1 MVHARMAAQL
11 PITTAAAAFLVLG
24 GCAAFGP
31 TGQQTLEVQPID
43 AGTQG
48 SVSPFIYSPP
58 NYAGI
63 TAARILIPRRNGTFI
78 VAEFSD
84 GKEQG
89 QIEVE
94 WLLPDGERV
103 TYRAADVRA
112 FEGQAVRGEVERA
125 IVETTGQTIQELT
138 PELRSVIETA
148 ITAAC
153 TAAGGTC

>member
-1 MVHARMAAQL
+1 MFRRRVPMG
-11 PITTAAAAFLVLG
+11 PPVAAAVAVMMLG

-31 TGQQTLEVQPID
+31 TGQQTLDVEPVD

-48 SVSPFIYSPP
+48 SVSPFVYSPP

-63 TAARILIPRRNGTFI
+63 TAARILIPRRDGTFI

-94 WLLPDGERV
+94 WTLPDGESV
-103 TYRAADVRA
+103 TYRASDVRA

-125 IVETTGQTIQELT
+125 IVETTGQTITDLA
-138 PELRSVIETA
+138 PEVRGIVETA